1 MADDKKGGAK
11 NEAGKLFI
19 DIGSTGL
26 GTLIKGLNS
35 LSASFMLAKNG
46 AKQMADTLIKPAK
59 EAGNTAL
66 EIGKVASALGTS
78 NKEVQKMRMYLK
90 SKNASEELLNDLANL
105 KQIIYDVHTGMGQ
118 LPEGMSIALNK
129 TGHNIMEYSGTFES
143 TLKLLEDLKDA
154 TQGMSAEAQNQ
165 ILRQMG
171 ISSEWAY
178 LWSRGDFNI
187 KDAALISDKAV
198 EKNIEAAEA
207 MAKLAAT
214 TESLKVELMG
224 KIAPALTKIANYLSD
239 KEVDVKAGK
248 YNNQIKTTSKGIA
261 SSITSSAATTP
272 IGRTVVIGG
281 ALYAAG
287 KSVQKKAK
295 GTVTGGAAPITSIIK
310 IPEPI
315 NKQAGIK
322 GDKPNL
328 QIPKNMQDT
337 QNIPTQMLQNLTQ
350 TTRIEITN
358 QNLING
364 DNASEIANKIVS
376 INSQDIAYNQFQAQN
391 LAGL

>member
-11 NEAGKLFI
+11 SEVGKLFI

-26 GTLIKGLNS
+26 GTLVKGLNS

-46 AKQMADTLIKPAK
+46 AKAMADTLIKPAK
-59 EAGNTAL
+59 EAGNTAV
-66 EIGKVASALGTS
+66 EISKVANALGTS

-90 SKNASEELLNDLANL
+90 SKNASEDLLNDLANL
-105 KQIIYDVHTGMGQ
+105 KNIIYDVHTGMGQ

-143 TLKLLEDLKDA
+143 TLKLLEDLKNA
-154 TQGMSAEAQNQ
+154 TQGMNAEAQNQ

-171 ISSEWAY
+171 ISTEWAY
-178 LWSRGDFNI
+178 LWSRGDFNL
-187 KDAALISDKAV
+187 KDAALISDEAV

-214 TESLKVELMG
+214 TESLKIELMS

-248 YNNQIKTTSKGIA
+248 YNKEIKTGTTAMGIA
-261 SSITSSAATTP
+261 LR
-272 IGRTVVIGG
+272 G
-281 ALYAAG
+281 AAG
-287 KSVQKKAK
+287 GNNITRAVKSNIK
-295 GTVTGGAAPITSIIK
+295 GKMTGGAAPLFPVIEMPK
-310 IPEPI
+310 PI
-315 NKQAGIK
+315 NNSTINTTNIENNVN
-322 GDKPNL
+322 PNL
-328 QIPKNMQDT
+328 DKNSNLETPKNMQDT
-337 QNIPTQMLQNLTQ
+337 QNIPSQMLQNLTQ
-350 TTRIEITN
+350 TTHIEITN
-358 QNLING
+358 QNTING
-364 DNASEIANKIVS
+364 ENASEIANKIIS

>member
-11 NEAGKLFI
+11 SEAGKLFI

-26 GTLIKGLNS
+26 GTLVKGLNS

-46 AKQMADTLIKPAK
+46 AKAMADTLIKPAK
-59 EAGNTAL
+59 EAGNTAV
-66 EIGKVASALGTS
+66 EISKVANALGTS

-90 SKNASEELLNDLANL
+90 SKNASEDLLNDLANL
-105 KQIIYDVHTGMGQ
+105 KNIIYDVHTGMGQ

-143 TLKLLEDLKDA
+143 TLKLLEDLKNA
-154 TQGMSAEAQNQ
+154 TQGMNAEAQNQ

-171 ISSEWAY
+171 ISTEWAY
-178 LWSRGDFNI
+178 LWSRGDFNL
-187 KDAALISDKAV
+187 KDAALISDEAIK
-198 EKNIEAAEA
+198 KNIESAEA

-214 TESLKVELMG
+214 TESLKIELMS

-239 KEVDVKAGK
+239 KEVNVKAGK
-248 YNNQIKTTSKGIA
+248 YNKEIKAGTTAMGIA
-261 SSITSSAATTP
+261 LR
-272 IGRTVVIGG
+272 G
-281 ALYAAG
+281 AAG
-287 KSVQKKAK
+287 GNNITRAVKSNIK
-295 GTVTGGAAPITSIIK
+295 GKMTGGAAPLFPVIEMPK
-310 IPEPI
+310 PI
-315 NKQAGIK
+315 NNSTINTTNIENNVNSNL
-322 GDKPNL
+322 DKNSNFQTP
-328 QIPKNMQDT
+328 QNMQDT

-350 TTRIEITN
+350 TTHIEITN
-358 QNLING
+358 QNTING
-364 DNASEIANKIVS
+364 ENAREIANKIIS

>member
-11 NEAGKLFI
+11 SEAGKLFI

-26 GTLIKGLNS
+26 GTLVKGLNS

-46 AKQMADTLIKPAK
+46 AKAMADTLIKPTK
-59 EAGNTAL
+59 EAGNTAV
-66 EIGKVASALGTS
+66 EISKVANALGTS

-90 SKNASEELLNDLANL
+90 SKNASEDLLNDLANL
-105 KQIIYDVHTGMGQ
+105 KNIIYDVHTGMGQ

-143 TLKLLEDLKDA
+143 TLKLLEDLKNA

-171 ISSEWAY
+171 ISTEWAY
-178 LWSRGDFNI
+178 LWSRGDFNL
-187 KDAALISDKAV
+187 KDAALISDEAIK
-198 EKNIEAAEA
+198 KNIEAAEA

-214 TESLKVELMG
+214 TESLKIELMS

-239 KEVDVKAGK
+239 KEVNVKAGK
-248 YNNQIKTTSKGIA
+248 YNKAIKAGTTAMGIA
-261 SSITSSAATTP
+261 LR
-272 IGRTVVIGG
+272 G
-281 ALYAAG
+281 AAG
-287 KSVQKKAK
+287 GNNITRAVKSNIK
-295 GTVTGGAAPITSIIK
+295 GKMTGGAAPLFPVIEMPK
-310 IPEPI
+310 PI
-315 NKQAGIK
+315 NNSTINTTNIENNV
-322 GDKPNL
+322 KPNL
-328 QIPKNMQDT
+328 DKNSNLETPKNMQDI
-337 QNIPTQMLQNLTQ
+337 QNIPSQMLQNLTQ
-350 TTRIEITN
+350 TTHIEITN
-358 QNLING
+358 QNTING
-364 DNASEIANKIVS
+364 ENASEIANKIIS

>member
-11 NEAGKLFI
+11 SEAGKLFI

-26 GTLIKGLNS
+26 GTLVKGLNS

-46 AKQMADTLIKPAK
+46 AKAMADTLIKPTK
-59 EAGNTAL
+59 EAGNTAV
-66 EIGKVASALGTS
+66 EISKVANALGTS

-90 SKNASEELLNDLANL
+90 SKNASEDLLNDLANL
-105 KQIIYDVHTGMGQ
+105 KNIIYDVHTGMGQ

-143 TLKLLEDLKDA
+143 TLKLLEDLKNA
-154 TQGMSAEAQNQ
+154 TQGMNAEAQNQ

-171 ISSEWAY
+171 ISTEWAY
-178 LWSRGDFNI
+178 LWSRGDFNL
-187 KDAALISDKAV
+187 KDAALISDEAIK
-198 EKNIEAAEA
+198 KNIEAAEA

-214 TESLKVELMG
+214 TESLKIELMS

-239 KEVDVKAGK
+239 KEVNVKAGK
-248 YNNQIKTTSKGIA
+248 YNKEIKAGTTAMGIA
-261 SSITSSAATTP
+261 LR
-272 IGRTVVIGG
+272 G
-281 ALYAAG
+281 AAG
-287 KSVQKKAK
+287 GNNITRAVKSNIK
-295 GTVTGGAAPITSIIK
+295 GKMTGGAAPLFPVIEMPK
-310 IPEPI
+310 PI
-315 NKQAGIK
+315 NNSTINTTNIENNVNSNL
-322 GDKPNL
+322 DKNSNFQTP
-328 QIPKNMQDT
+328 QNMQDT

-350 TTRIEITN
+350 TTHIEITN
-358 QNLING
+358 QNTING
-364 DNASEIANKIVS
+364 ENAREIANKIIS

>member
-11 NEAGKLFI
+11 SEAGKLFI

-26 GTLIKGLNS
+26 GTLVKGLNS

-46 AKQMADTLIKPAK
+46 AKAMADTLIKPTK
-59 EAGNTAL
+59 EAGNTAV
-66 EIGKVASALGTS
+66 EISKVANALGTS

-90 SKNASEELLNDLANL
+90 SKNASEDLLNDLANL
-105 KQIIYDVHTGMGQ
+105 KNIIYDVHTGMGQ

-143 TLKLLEDLKDA
+143 TLKLLEDLKNA

-171 ISSEWAY
+171 ISTEWAY
-178 LWSRGDFNI
+178 LWSRGDFNL
-187 KDAALISDKAV
+187 KDAALISDEAIK
-198 EKNIEAAEA
+198 KNIEAAEA

-214 TESLKVELMG
+214 TESLKIELMS

-239 KEVDVKAGK
+239 KEVNVKAGK
-248 YNNQIKTTSKGIA
+248 YNKEIKAGTTAMGIA
-261 SSITSSAATTP
+261 LR
-272 IGRTVVIGG
+272 G
-281 ALYAAG
+281 AAG
-287 KSVQKKAK
+287 GNNITRAVKSNIK
-295 GTVTGGAAPITSIIK
+295 GKMTGGAAPLFPVIEMPK
-310 IPEPI
+310 PI
-315 NKQAGIK
+315 NNSTINTTNIENNVN
-322 GDKPNL
+322 PNL
-328 QIPKNMQDT
+328 DKNSNLETPKNMQDI
-337 QNIPTQMLQNLTQ
+337 QNIPSQMLQNLTQ
-350 TTRIEITN
+350 TTHIEITN
-358 QNLING
+358 QNTING
-364 DNASEIANKIVS
+364 ENASEIANKIIS